1 MRHKLWLVLLANSIL
16 LSGCATAPSNDTA
29 MNPQFAKPDRRTP
42 EMIASDT
49 KIEQTALEELM
60 DDSELTSQSHIS
72 VDAYNGLA
80 LMTGEVPSETIKN
93 KALDIVRIIPHVKM
107 VRDSLVVAQP
117 IDSTARANDAQLTAQ
132 VNVALTQIHTLPN
145 FDPAMVKVV
154 TENGVVY
161 LMGQVSREE
170 GNVVINV
177 TRLQPNIKQI
187 ITVFEYLD

>member
-1 MRHKLWLVLLANSIL
+1 MRHKLWLVLLVNSIL
-16 LSGCATAPSNDTA
+16 LGGCQTVPSNDTA
-29 MNPQFAKPDRRTP
+29 MSHQQKPDRRTP
-42 EMIASDT
+42 ETIASD
-49 KIEQTALEELM
+49 KDIERTALEELA
-60 DDSELTSQSHIS
+60 DDQELTSQSHIN
-72 VDAYNGLA
+72 VNAYNGLA
-80 LMTGEVPSETIKN
+80 LMTGEVPNEVVKTKV
-93 KALDIVRIIPHVKM
+93 LDIVRVIPHVKM

-177 TRLQPNIKQI
+177 TRLQPNVKQI